1 MCLSKIIIL
10 GFLNELPLNYTIQ
23 TNLYDVIYA
32 FGVNFKVKFKPQE
45 TSEAI
50 NAEQITHPPIPPQPW
65 VN

>member
-10 GFLNELPLNYTIQ
+10 GFLNDLPLNYTIQ
-23 TNLYDVIYA
+23 MNLYDVIYA

-45 TSEAI
+45 ISEAI
-50 NAEQITHPPIPPQPW
+50 NAEQITPPIPPQHW